1 VGGRTGLS
9 DRVLNAYL
17 DHVRQITLDEIQTI
31 LPREARG
38 AGGLYSLMRDYPL
51 RYGKSLRPAIAVAT
65 CRAHGGALS
74 GVLATAA
81 TLELFHNAFLI
92 HDDIEDQS
100 YLRRDEETLNRK
112 HGVATAIN
120 VGDAMLA
127 ATIPPLLDNIGRIGL
142 GRALRILRIVE
153 RMARESAEGQMLELT
168 WIAQNAWD
176 QRDMDYVR
184 LVHKK
189 TGWYSFIAPALAG
202 AVVAGLDDEKA
213 QGWARA
219 FVSLGVAF
227 QIQDDVLNLTAAP
240 EGYGK
245 DFGGDLWE
253 GKHTLIL
260 MEALRRADP
269 VERERALSVL
279 ARPHPGVG
287 GLTGARG
294 KLDELFARG
303 AVSEEAYRE
312 LLASAFGEGPA
323 PKTDADVV
331 FMRDM
336 VERTGALDYA
346 RAVAGRHAR
355 RARREIGRRL
365 EALPASDHKTF
376 LLGVAEFAVDRAH

>member
-1 VGGRTGLS
+1 M
-9 DRVLNAYL
+9 NAYL
-17 DHVRQITLDEIQTI
+17 DHVRQVTLDEIQTI

-38 AGGLYSLMRDYPL
+38 AGGLYNLMRDYPL
-51 RYGKSLRPAIAVAT
+51 RYGKALRPAIAVAT

-74 GVLATAA
+74 GIAATAA

-100 YLRRDEETLNRK
+100 YWRRDEETLNRK

-142 GRALRILRIVE
+142 GRSLRILRIVE

-176 QRDMDYVR
+176 QRDRDYVR

-202 AVVAGLDDEKA
+202 AVVAGLDDAHA
-213 QGWARA
+213 QDWARA

-227 QIQDDVLNLTAAP
+227 QIQDDVLNLAAEP
-240 EGYGK
+240 DGYGK
-245 DFGGDLWE
+245 DLWGDLWE

-260 MEALRRADP
+260 MEALRRAEP
-269 VERERALSVL
+269 AERERALDAL

-287 GLTGARG
+287 GLAAARAT
-294 KLDELFARG
+294 LDALLARR
-303 AVSEEAYRE
+303 AVSKKAYKE
-312 LLASAFGEGPA
+312 LLASAFGDGPA
-323 PKTDADVV
+323 PKTQADVV
-331 FMRDM
+331 FLRDLI
-336 VERTGALDYA
+336 ERTGALDYA
-346 RAVAGRHAR
+346 RALAGRHAR
-355 RARREIGRRL
+355 RARREIGARM

>member
-1 VGGRTGLS
+1 M
-9 DRVLNAYL
+9 NAYL
-17 DHVRQITLDEIQTI
+17 NHVRQVTLDEIQTI
-31 LPREARG
+31 LPRDARG

-65 CRAHGGALS
+65 CRAFGGALS
-74 GVLATAA
+74 GIAATAA

-142 GRALRILRIVE
+142 GRSLRILRIVE

-168 WIAQNAWD
+168 WISQNAWD
-176 QRDMDYVR
+176 QRDSDYVR

-202 AVVAGLDDEKA
+202 AVVAGLDDSQA
-213 QGWARA
+213 QDWARG

-227 QIQDDVLNLTAAP
+227 QIQDDVLNLAATP

-245 DFGGDLWE
+245 DLGGDLWE

-260 MEALRRADP
+260 METLRRADP
-269 VERERALSVL
+269 GERERALAVL

-287 GLTGARG
+287 GLAAARA
-294 KLDELFARG
+294 KLDALRARR
-303 AVSEEAYRE
+303 AISNKAYQE
-312 LLASAFGEGPA
+312 LLASAFGDGPA
-323 PKTDADVV
+323 PKSEADVAYL
-331 FMRDM
+331 RDL

-346 RAVAGRHAR
+346 RALGGRHAR
-355 RARREIGRRL
+355 RAQREISRRL
-365 EALPASDHKTF
+365 AGTPASDHKNF
-376 LLGVAEFAVDRAH
+376 LLGIAEFAVGRAY

>member
-1 VGGRTGLS
+1 
-9 DRVLNAYL
+9 
-17 DHVRQITLDEIQTI
+17 
-31 LPREARG
+31 
-38 AGGLYSLMRDYPL
+38 MRDYPL
-51 RYGKSLRPAIAVAT
+51 RYGKSMRPAIAVAT
-65 CRAHGGALS
+65 CRAFGGALS
-74 GVLATAA
+74 AVAATAA

-112 HGVATAIN
+112 HGVAAAIN

-176 QRDMDYVR
+176 QQDSDYVR

-189 TGWYSFIAPALAG
+189 TGWYSFIAPAIAG
-202 AVVAGLDDEKA
+202 AIVAGLNEA
-213 QGWARA
+213 EAERVGRA

-227 QIQDDVLNLTAAP
+227 QIQDDVLNLAAAP

-260 MEALRRADP
+260 METLRRAEP
-269 VERERALSVL
+269 PERARALAVL

-287 GLTGARG
+287 GLAAARG
-294 KLDELFARG
+294 KLDDLRARKKISK
-303 AVSEEAYRE
+303 AAHAE
-312 LLASAFGEGPA
+312 LLRAAFGDGPA
-323 PKTDADVV
+323 PKSDDDVA
-331 FMRDM
+331 FLRDL

-346 RAVAGRHAR
+346 RGVAARHAR

-365 EALPASDHKTF
+365 AALPASEHKTF
-376 LLGVAEFAVDRAH
+376 LLGLADFAVGRAH

>member
-1 VGGRTGLS
+1 M
-9 DRVLNAYL
+9 NAYL
-17 DHVRQITLDEIQTI
+17 DHVRQVTLDEIQTI

-38 AGGLYSLMRDYPL
+38 SGGLYDLMRDYPL

-65 CRAHGGALS
+65 CRALGGALS
-74 GVLATAA
+74 GVAATAA

-112 HGVATAIN
+112 HGVAAAIN

-142 GRALRILRIVE
+142 GRSLRILRIVE

-176 QRDMDYVR
+176 QRDGDYVR

-202 AVVAGLDDEKA
+202 AVVAGLDDRQA
-213 QGWARA
+213 QDFARG
-219 FVSLGVAF
+219 FVSLGIAF
-227 QIQDDVLNLTAAP
+227 QIQDDVLNLAAAP
-240 EGYGK
+240 ESYAK
-245 DFGGDLWE
+245 DLGGDLWE

-260 MEALRRADP
+260 MEALRRASP
-269 VERERALSVL
+269 AERARAILVL

-287 GLTGARG
+287 GLAAARA
-294 KLDELFARG
+294 KLDDLRARR
-303 AVSEEAYRE
+303 AVTKKAYEE
-312 LLASAFGEGPA
+312 LLASAFGDGPA
-323 PKTDADVV
+323 PKTLADVV
-331 FMRDM
+331 FLRDLI
-336 VERTGALDYA
+336 ERTDALAYA
-346 RAVAGRHAR
+346 RAVGARHAR
-355 RARREIGRRL
+355 RARREMARRL
-365 EALPASDHKTF
+365 AALPASDHKNF
-376 LLGVAEFAVDRAH
+376 LLGVADFAVGRAH